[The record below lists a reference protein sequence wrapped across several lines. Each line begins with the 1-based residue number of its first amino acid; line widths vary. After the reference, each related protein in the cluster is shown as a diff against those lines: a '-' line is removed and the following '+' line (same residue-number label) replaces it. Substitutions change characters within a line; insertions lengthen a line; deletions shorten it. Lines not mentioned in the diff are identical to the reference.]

1 MEEDVHHIIDHR
13 NIMKVMLTK
22 KEIQNFQNLIYKQ
35 RDNKIQKLIKREE
48 EEEEY

>member
-1 MEEDVHHIIDHR
+1 
-13 NIMKVMLTK
+13 MKVMLTK